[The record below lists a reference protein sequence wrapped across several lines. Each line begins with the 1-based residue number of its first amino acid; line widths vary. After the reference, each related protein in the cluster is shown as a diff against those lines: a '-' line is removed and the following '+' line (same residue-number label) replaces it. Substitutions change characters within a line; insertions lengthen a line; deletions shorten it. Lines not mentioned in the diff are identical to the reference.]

1 MEFFGPG
8 RLGSGFLI
16 MEYEGYGV
24 PSRVE
29 GKRVGKM
36 CEVIRTEDEIS
47 SSRRSKEGSDAC
59 KKLSAERESGVERDS
74 WWNGSKKIGGGR
86 RLEIGRERRRQVA
99 NRKLGEISDGQGETM
114 KNNSKREGKITER
127 RVHSTG

>member
-1 MEFFGPG
+1 MMRWSMEFFGPG

-59 KKLSAERESGVERDS
+59 EKLCAD
-74 WWNGSKKIGGGR
+74 
-86 RLEIGRERRRQVA
+86 RERSGARLVVEWVEKDRR
-99 NRKLGEISDGQGETM
+99 GEEVG
-114 KNNSKREGKITER
+114 NW
-127 RVHSTG
+127 